1 MPKQSSLETNR
12 SARKEKSPFEKL
24 RTGGS
29 SAYRLFAIMAF
40 YARERK
46 PLFDERVSK
55 VFCEVLSEV
64 CQSYDYELIAFR
76 LTPEQVHLVIGFKP
90 VDALA
95 DVVSNIKR
103 STSHRLFEAIP
114 DLEQRI
120 GRRNF
125 WAEGY
130 LVETLGYDQVEPFL
144 RNWERRY
151 AKESCIVRI
160 VYDIEAPISPKS
172 WARAMEILLPLE
184 RMVAKMLFGLED
196 ETPKSVE
203 EVAEILSLKPEDVEQ
218 IRQDTLERVRTFLRQ
233 QRVERS
239 SGGKNHG

>member
-1 MPKQSSLETNR
+1 MPKQSSLETKR
-12 SARKEKSPFEKL
+12 STRKGKSPFEKL

-55 VFCEVLSEV
+55 VFCEVLPEV
-64 CQSYDYELIAFR
+64 CKSYDYELIAFR

-103 STSHRLFEAIP
+103 STSHRIFEAVP
-114 DLEQRI
+114 ELEVRI

-151 AKESCIVRI
+151 TKESSIVRI
-160 VYDIEAPISPKS
+160 LYDIEAPISTKG

-184 RMVAKMLFGLED
+184 QTVVKMLHGLEG
-196 ETPKSVE
+196 EMPKSVK
-203 EVAEILSLKPEDVEQ
+203 EVAEALSLKPEDVEQ
-218 IRQDTLERVRTFLRQ
+218 IHKETLERVRAFLRQ